1 MDRAAFGNERWM
13 LEGRTSFVATCVAVV
28 MASLFACSEE
38 SSGAGTG
45 GGADSDA
52 EKKPPPSTG
61 TTAPRSS

>member
-1 MDRAAFGNERWM
+1 M